1 MSAIKLIE
9 HIAENTAAEYRK
21 EMEETIIKSLYN
33 EGVITSPT
41 IKTSYTTDM
50 VDYIMSRVGEII
62 TNNSEFYK
70 KQ

>member
-9 HIAENTAAEYRK
+9 HIADNTAVEYRK
-21 EMEETIIKSLYN
+21 EMEETILNSLYD
-33 EGVITSPT
+33 EGVIEETD
-41 IKTSYTTDM
+41 KYTTDM

>member
-21 EMEETIIKSLYN
+21 EMEETILNSLYN
-33 EGVITSPT
+33 EGVIEETD
-41 IKTSYTTDM
+41 KYTTDM

-70 KQ
+70 K